1 MRRGE
6 VEIHT
11 TAAGWKQHRHATD
24 FRYSRLLAQ
33 VVGWGPLP
41 AVTTAGG
48 DVPTLRLPALS
59 GPALRPCEVG
69 TIGLSAA
76 ATTDMLQLLAGQR
89 WFRRLAVW
97 QGLDRRGELVL
108 LAERLGSAGAAAA
121 LLDAWQRELPGA
133 AALDPFLE
141 ALGYGKVTDEKDVAR
156 RTRRRRARLLSALAW
171 RTRGGQATPD
181 VPDNWGAAGWAD
193 LTNLLKV
200 LQGAGYRVPGHG
212 FCVEV
217 AGNWLLPRQAARSG
231 AERFQAWFDLP
242 RGFLYGRVQRLA
254 DRLGQP
260 RPRSFGEQQGWLEWL
275 VTLCGPGDCSRCPV
289 TG

>member
-1 MRRGE
+1 M
-6 VEIHT
+6 EIHT
-11 TAAGWKQHRHATD
+11 TSAGWRAHRHGPD

-59 GPALRPCEVG
+59 GPTLRPCETG
-69 TIGLSAA
+69 KTGLSAA
-76 ATTDMLQLLAGQR
+76 VTTDMLQLLAAQR

-97 QGLDRRGELVL
+97 QRLDRKGELAL
-108 LAERLGSAGAAAA
+108 LAERLGSTGAAEA
-121 LLDAWQRELPGA
+121 LLEAWQRELPGA
-133 AALDPFLE
+133 AGLHPFLE
-141 ALGYGKVTDEKDVAR
+141 AVGCGKGDVAPGQVR

-171 RTRGGQATPD
+171 RTRAGQDSPAGQ
-181 VPDNWGAAGWAD
+181 DNWGAAGWAD
-193 LTNLLKV
+193 LAMLLKE
-200 LQGAGYRVPGHG
+200 LQGAGYGAPGHG
-212 FCVEV
+212 FRVEV
-217 AGNWLLPRQAARSG
+217 AGNWLLPRQAARAG

-242 RGFLYGRVQRLA
+242 RGFLYGRVRRLV

-260 RPRSFGEQQGWLEWL
+260 WPRSFGQQQGWLEWL
-275 VTLCGPGDCSRCPV
+275 GTLCGPADCDRCPV